1 MLFISNSQPGYQD
14 GKSRMPRL
22 SGSSSWSTIRKFNL
36 IELFCWCL
44 IRFLAGFRHTFFWRN
59 SIFAGLWAIPQILRT
74 VVVASV
80 SPFYEGVLFQFQI
93 RLTGLHSSKLQ
104 TLFYIGTSNFIFPLF
119 LNIALLVHAFRY
131 SDQVITGSYVLLSSF
146 YVQIIGVL
154 LATVWAAGVQW
165 TEEKFHFTVPTVVLP
180 TMSQSSSGGEISISD
195 RDSDS
200 RMRTHPNDDTKS
212 DT

>member
-1 MLFISNSQPGYQD
+1 
-14 GKSRMPRL
+14 
-22 SGSSSWSTIRKFNL
+22 
-36 IELFCWCL
+36 
-44 IRFLAGFRHTFFWRN
+44 
-59 SIFAGLWAIPQILRT
+59 
-74 VVVASV
+74 
-80 SPFYEGVLFQFQI
+80 
-93 RLTGLHSSKLQ
+93 LHSSKFQ

-131 SDQVITGSYVLLSSF
+131 SDQVVTGSYVLLSSF

-212 DT
+212 DTWLGWFKKCLALNVELVRSLSTRPQVANIPLCLVPCNTQQSASGQR